1 MLLII
6 KILFKIN
13 CFDTLND
20 EKSLEYFLEK
30 ENFHLEHD
38 YVRNSIDL
46 NNLMKWDMQ
55 KKRYMSQLH
64 SIQ

>member
-30 ENFHLEHD
+30 ENFLNSVIKAAEPPVQEHGPCQFPL
-38 YVRNSIDL
+38 RA
-46 NNLMKWDMQ
+46 
-55 KKRYMSQLH
+55 
-64 SIQ
+64 